1 MVQRSMT
8 QAEYIISKFGGI
20 HPMARV
26 INRRAST
33 VQGWME
39 RGSIPERNWR
49 EILEMAS
56 VANVELKREDFVAH
70 LPAAH
75 TVEAHAAA

>member
-1 MVQRSMT
+1 MT

-26 INRRAST
+26 INRRPST

-49 EILEMAS
+49 EILETAS
-56 VANVELKREDFVAH
+56 SANVDLREDDFVAH
-70 LPAAH
+70 LRITSSAA
-75 TVEAHAAA
+75 

>member
-1 MVQRSMT
+1 MT

-20 HPMARV
+20 HPMARA

-56 VANVELKREDFVAH
+56 GAEVELKEEDFVAH
-70 LPAAH
+70 LRIVTAA
-75 TVEAHAAA
+75 

>member
-1 MVQRSMT
+1 MT

-49 EILEMAS
+49 EILELAS
-56 VANVELKREDFVAH
+56 SAKVELKREDFVAH
-70 LPAAH
+70 LPAEH
-75 TVEAHAAA
+75 QAA

>member
-1 MVQRSMT
+1 MT

-20 HPMARV
+20 HPMARA
-26 INRRAST
+26 ISRRPST

-49 EILEMAS
+49 EILEMAAA
-56 VANVELKREDFVAH
+56 ANVELKEDDFVAH
-70 LPAAH
+70 LRIAN
-75 TVEAHAAA
+75 AAA

>member
-1 MVQRSMT
+1 MT

-20 HPMARV
+20 QPMARV
-26 INRRAST
+26 IHRRAST

-56 VANVELKREDFVAH
+56 AADIELKREDFVAH
-70 LPAAH
+70 LPPKAMASTCSNVAA
-75 TVEAHAAA
+75 